1 MYQQYLEQKQKI
13 KDVES
18 AIGLMHWDMETYMPE
33 GAAKVKS
40 RQIGTL
46 SSINHNMATSTDYEN
61 LLNKLKDENS
71 LTDNQKKNVELSL
84 SDFNRTNKL
93 PAKLVA
99 EMTKASSE
107 GFMLWQKA
115 NKENDFGIFSDQLEK
130 IVDLCKQ
137 SADLYGYEGHIYNG
151 LLESYEPGATTE
163 EIDVVFSDVKSE
175 LLPLLKDIQ
184 AKGEVDNSFLKE
196 KFNVDS
202 QWDFGIDLLKQM
214 GYDFKHGR
222 QDKAHHPF
230 SISFGSEDV
239 RVTTRVV
246 ENDVM
251 NMVGSCIHEG
261 GHGLYEQGFNSEA
274 YGLPESEAISYG
286 IHESMSRF
294 WENNIGLSR
303 EYWQFN
309 FPKMQKYFPAQLG
322 STDFDT
328 FYKAINKVS
337 PSLVRT
343 VSDEITYHF
352 HIMVRYEIEK
362 GLLTGDIKVKD
373 LPEFWNA
380 RYKEYLGVDVPSDQ
394 QGVLQ
399 DVHWS
404 HGSIGYFPTYSLGS
418 FYAAQWHHSIKKA
431 FPDFNDRVQSGDLL
445 FIKNWLQE
453 NVYQYGRLKS
463 SKELCTD
470 ISGEPLN
477 FKYFLDYA
485 KSKYLG

>member
-1 MYQQYLEQKQKI
+1 MYKQYLEHNQKV

-18 AIGLMHWDMETYMPE
+18 AIALMHWDMETYMPE
-33 GAAKVKS
+33 GGANVKS

-46 SSINHNMATSTDYEN
+46 SSMHHEMATSSEYAN
-61 LLNKLKDENS
+61 LLQKLQDDNS
-71 LTDNQKKNVELSL
+71 LNPNQKKNVELSL
-84 SDFNRTNKL
+84 NDFNRKNKL
-93 PAKLVA
+93 PAKFVA

-115 NKENDFGIFSDQLEK
+115 NKENNFSIFSDQLEK
-130 IVDLCKQ
+130 IVNLCKQ
-137 SADLYGYEGHIYNG
+137 AADYYGYEGHIYNG
-151 LLESYEPGATTE
+151 LLEEYEPGTTKE
-163 EIDVVFSDVKSE
+163 EVDVIFKDVKSE

-184 AKGEVDNSFLKE
+184 AKGEIDNSFLKG
-196 KFNVDS
+196 KFDCDK

-246 ENDVM
+246 EDDIM

-261 GHGLYEQGFNSEA
+261 GHGLYEQGFSADA
-274 YGLPESEAISYG
+274 YGLPESQAISYG
-286 IHESMSRF
+286 LHESMSRF
-294 WENNIGLSR
+294 WENNIGLSK
-303 EYWQFN
+303 EYWEHN
-309 FPKMQKYFPAQLG
+309 FPKMQKYFPTQLG
-322 STDFDT
+322 NIEFSN

-362 GLLTGDIKVKD
+362 GLLEGSLKVKD

-380 RYKEYLGVDVPSDQ
+380 HYKDYLGVDVPSDQ
-394 QGVLQ
+394 QGVL
-399 DVHWS
+399 
-404 HGSIGYFPTYSLGS
+404 
-418 FYAAQWHHSIKKA
+418 
-431 FPDFNDRVQSGDLL
+431 
-445 FIKNWLQE
+445 
-453 NVYQYGRLKS
+453 
-463 SKELCTD
+463 
-470 ISGEPLN
+470 
-477 FKYFLDYA
+477 
-485 KSKYLG
+485 